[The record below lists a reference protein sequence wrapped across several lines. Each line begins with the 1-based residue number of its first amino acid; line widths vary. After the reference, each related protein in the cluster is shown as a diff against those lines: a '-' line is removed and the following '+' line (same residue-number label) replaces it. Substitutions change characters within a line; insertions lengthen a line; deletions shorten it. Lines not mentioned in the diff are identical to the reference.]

1 MVAFSKPA
9 QNFLFQQSSTVW
21 ARGEWSAVSVA
32 TFFRIPVLLGLIT
45 LGLFI
50 NGTLMLIGTKI
61 FRLMKTGMALL
72 FFTTL
77 AAAQPFTIAHRGA
90 SGYVPE
96 HTREAKVMAH
106 AMGAEFIEQ
115 DVVLSKD
122 DVPVVLHDIHL
133 DTTSDVAMRFPGR
146 KRADG
151 RYYALDFTLLELRQ
165 LSMHER
171 TDHKKGKPVYPNR
184 FPATTG
190 GFRILTLDEELEV
203 IAGLNRS
210 TGRVVGIYPEIKQP
224 TWHRKEGRD
233 ISSVVLRVL
242 AKHGYTTK
250 EHACYLQC
258 FEYGELKRLRHELG
272 WKGRLI
278 FLAGNK
284 TKIDLAELAKVV
296 DGIGPSIG
304 AIVSGTQVTDLTARA
319 HAFGLEVHPHTLRVD
334 DLPKGIQT
342 SDELMRL
349 LVDEAKVDA
358 LFTDFPDV
366 TVNGLKKAARP

>member
-1 MVAFSKPA
+1 MKT
-9 QNFLFQQSSTVW
+9 L
-21 ARGEWSAVSVA
+21 
-32 TFFRIPVLLGLIT
+32 IPL
-45 LGLFI
+45 LFI
-50 NGTLMLIGTKI
+50 VT
-61 FRLMKTGMALL
+61 
-72 FFTTL
+72 

-133 DTTSDVAMRFPGR
+133 DTTSDVATRFPDR

-151 RYYALDFTLLELRQ
+151 RYYALDFTLAELRQ

-171 TDHKKGKPVYPNR
+171 MDHKTGKQAYPKR

-190 GFRILTLDEELEV
+190 GFRILTLDEELEL
-203 IAGLNRS
+203 IAGLNHS
-210 TGRVVGIYPEIKQP
+210 TGRIAGIYPEIKQP
-224 TWHRKEGRD
+224 AWHRKEGHD
-233 ISSVVLRVL
+233 ISPIVLRVL

-258 FEYGELKRLRHELG
+258 FEYEEVKRLRSELG
-272 WKGRLI
+272 WKGKLV
-278 FLAGNK
+278 FLAGSK
-284 TKIDLAELAKVV
+284 IKIDLAELAKVV

-304 AIVSGTQVTDLTARA
+304 AIVAGTQVTDLASQA
-319 HAFGLEVHPHTLRVD
+319 HALGLEVHPYTLRVD
-334 DLPKGIQT
+334 DLPKGIAT
-342 SDELMRL
+342 PEELMRL
-349 LVDEAKVDA
+349 LFEEAKVDA

-366 TVNGLKKAARP
+366 TVNWLKKTKSR

>member
-1 MVAFSKPA
+1 
-9 QNFLFQQSSTVW
+9 
-21 ARGEWSAVSVA
+21 
-32 TFFRIPVLLGLIT
+32 
-45 LGLFI
+45 
-50 NGTLMLIGTKI
+50 
-61 FRLMKTGMALL
+61 MKTLIPLL
-72 FFTTL
+72 FVVT

-133 DTTSDVAMRFPGR
+133 DTTSDVATRFPDR

-151 RYYALDFTLLELRQ
+151 RYYALDFTLAELRQ

-171 TDHKKGKPVYPNR
+171 MDHKTGKQAYPKR

-190 GFRILTLDEELEV
+190 GFRILTLDEELEL
-203 IAGLNRS
+203 IAGLNHS
-210 TGRVVGIYPEIKQP
+210 TGRVAGIYPEIKQP
-224 TWHRKEGRD
+224 AWHRKEGHD
-233 ISSVVLRVL
+233 ISPIVLRVL
-242 AKHGYTTK
+242 AKHGYTSK

-258 FEYGELKRLRHELG
+258 FELDEVKRLRNELG
-272 WKGRLI
+272 WKGQLI
-278 FLAGNK
+278 FLMGGK
-284 TKIDLAELAKVV
+284 TKADLAEVAKIV
-296 DGIGPSIG
+296 DGIGPAISS
-304 AIVSGTQVTDLTARA
+304 IVSGTTVTDLTSRA
-319 HAFGLEVHPHTLRVD
+319 HALGLEVHPYTLRID
-334 DLPKGIQT
+334 DLPKGIST

-349 LVDEAKVDA
+349 LFDEAKVDA

-366 TVNGLKKAARP
+366 TVNWLKKTKSR

>member
-1 MVAFSKPA
+1 MKTLIP
-9 QNFLFQQSSTVW
+9 FLFVVTV
-21 ARGEWSAVSVA
+21 
-32 TFFRIPVLLGLIT
+32 T
-45 LGLFI
+45 
-50 NGTLMLIGTKI
+50 
-61 FRLMKTGMALL
+61 
-72 FFTTL
+72 
-77 AAAQPFTIAHRGA
+77 AQPATIAHRGA

-133 DTTSDVAMRFPGR
+133 DTTSDVTVRFPDR

-151 RYYALDFTLLELRQ
+151 RYYALDFTLAELRQ

-171 TDHKKGKPVYPNR
+171 LDHQTGKQAYPKR

-190 GFRILTLDEELEV
+190 GFRILTLDEELEL

-210 TGRVVGIYPEIKQP
+210 TGRVAGIYPEIKQP
-224 TWHRKEGRD
+224 AWHRKEGHD
-233 ISSVVLRVL
+233 ISPIVLRVL

-250 EHACYLQC
+250 EHGCYLQC
-258 FEYGELKRLRHELG
+258 FELDEVKRLRNELG

-278 FLAGNK
+278 FLMGGK
-284 TKIDLAELAKVV
+284 TKVDLAEVAKIV
-296 DGIGPSIG
+296 DGIGPAISS
-304 AIVSGTQVTDLTARA
+304 IVSGTTITDLTSRARA
-319 HAFGLEVHPHTLRVD
+319 LGLEVHPYTLRVD
-334 DLPKGIQT
+334 DLPKGIST

-349 LVDEAKVDA
+349 LFEEAKVDA

-366 TVNGLKKAARP
+366 TVDWLKKTKSR